1 MKLFKVIFIFLF
13 SLLLGSNYAQWN
25 DGTPVSSGNGLDAT
39 PSEFLN
45 NGYAVKCDG
54 GSDGEIKATVSS
66 GTGPYYYDWVGIGIE
81 GQGPSFSTISGQSA
95 GTYQVTIYDLG
106 NIISGDFDE
115 ITLTISISSPPA
127 LGFKS
132 SGFGVSQTNPSCF
145 YTTDGA
151 ISSKAQGGIA
161 GTYGYLWDDPGATAS
176 RTISGIGH
184 GTYTVTVTDGNLCTA
199 SRIYTI
205 DQPTEITT
213 ISTKVQDVQCNGDA
227 DGSISVTASGGTPGY
242 TYLWDDASA
251 QTTSTA
257 TGLAPGD
264 YTVTVTDA
272 TGCTVTTTPA
282 VTITEP
288 VVLTASATKVQDV
301 TCNGDAD
308 GSISVTE
315 SGGTPGYT
323 YLWDDASAQTT
334 STAIGLAPGDYT
346 VTVTDA
352 NGCTFTTTPAVT
364 ITEPTAITAIAT
376 KLQDVSCNGDADGS
390 ISVTESGGTPGYTY
404 LWDDASAQTTSTAIG
419 LAPGDYTV
427 TVTDANGC
435 TFTTT
440 PAVTITEPVV
450 LTASATKVQDVQC
463 NGDADGSISVTA
475 SGGTAGYTYLWDD
488 ASAQTTSTATGL
500 APGDYT
506 VTVTD
511 ANGCT
516 FTTTPAVT
524 ITEPVVLTA
533 SATKVQDVQCNGDAD
548 GSISVTASGGT
559 PGYTYLWDDAS
570 AQTTST
576 AIGLAPGDYT
586 VTVTDASGCTF
597 TTTPAVTITEPVV
610 LTASATKVQDVQCN
624 GDADGS
630 ISVTASGG
638 TPGYTYLWDDAS
650 AQTTSTAT
658 GLAPGDY
665 TVTVTD
671 ANGCTFTTTPAV
683 TITEPV
689 VLTASATKV
698 QDVQCNGDADGSI
711 SVTASGGTP
720 GYTYLWDDASA
731 QTTSTAT
738 GLAPGDYTVT
748 VTDATGCTVTTTPAV
763 TITEPVVLTA
773 SATKV
778 QDVTCN
784 GDADGSISVTES
796 GGTPGYTYLWDDAS
810 AQTTSTAIGLAPGDY
825 TVTVTDANGCTFTT
839 TPAVTITE
847 PTAITAIATKLQDV
861 SCNGDAD
868 GSISVTESGGTP
880 GYTYLWDDASAQTTS
895 TAIGLAPGD
904 YTVTVTD
911 ANGCTFTTTP
921 AVTITEPAAL
931 AQTNVSVDVSCNG
944 GTDGQ
949 IVVTASNGTAPYQVS
964 WTGTATGDPAGDE
977 ISLDGEDYTIGSLDN
992 GNYTVVITDANNCQ
1006 ISFTKTIFEPT
1017 ALTATISSSTT
1028 ISCNGGSDGTATVD
1042 VAGGTLPYDY
1052 AWSNGQTLSGDVSGT
1067 NTATGLAQ
1075 GNISITITDGKGCTA
1090 TDNTNITEPTVL
1102 TATATKVQDVTCNGD
1117 ADGSITVVG
1126 TGGTAAVDYSYL
1138 WSDGQTTATATGLAP
1153 GSYTVIL
1160 TDDNGCTFTTTP
1172 AVTITEPTVL
1182 TATATKVQDVT
1193 CNGDADGSITVVG
1206 TGGTAAVDYSYLWSD
1221 GQTTATATGLA
1232 PGSYTVILTDDNGCT
1247 FTTTP
1252 AVTITEPTV
1261 LTATATKVQDVTC
1274 NGDADGS
1281 ITVVGTGGTA
1291 AVDYSYLWS
1300 DGQTTATATG
1310 LAPGSYTVILTD
1322 DNGCTFTTTP
1332 AVTITEPTVLTATAT
1347 KVQDV
1352 TCNGDADGSITVVG
1366 TGGTA
1371 AVDYSYLWSD
1381 GQTTATATG
1390 LAPGSYTVILTDDN
1404 GCTFTTTPAVTI
1416 TEPTV
1421 LTATATKVQDVTCNG
1436 DADGSITVVGTG
1448 GTAAVDYSY
1457 LWSDGQTTATATGLA
1472 PGSYTVI
1479 LTDDNGCTF
1488 TTTPAVT
1495 ITEPTVLTATATKV
1509 QDVTCN
1515 GDADGSITV
1524 VGTGG
1529 TAAVDYSYLWSDG
1542 QTTATATGLAPGSY
1556 TVILTDDNG
1565 CTFTTTPAVT
1575 ITEPTVL
1582 TATAT
1587 KVQDVTCNGDADGSI
1602 TVVGTG
1608 GTAAVDYSYLW
1619 SDGQTTAT
1627 ATGLAPGSY
1636 TVILTDDNGCTFTT
1650 TPAVTITE
1658 PTVLTATATKVQ
1670 DVTCNGDADGSIT
1683 VVGTGGTAAV
1693 DYSYLW
1699 SDGQTTATATGLAP
1713 GSYTVILTDDNGCTF
1728 TTTPAVTIT
1737 EPTVLT
1743 ATATKVQDV
1752 TCNGDADGSITVVG
1766 TGGTA
1771 AVDYSYLWSDGQ
1783 TTATATGLAP
1793 GSYTVILTDDNGCT
1807 FTTTPAVTITEPN
1820 ALVANLLDTDSVVCN
1835 GGSNGAATI
1844 DASGGTAGYDVS
1856 WTGLTV
1862 SGTTYSD
1869 NPVGIEIIN
1878 DGDTYTINSFPSGT
1892 YDITVTDQNGCNV
1905 TINTVVI
1912 EEPPVM
1918 TVSTIAHPVI
1928 ADYQYMGVNEDKQ
1941 TFCYFHD
1948 GTLSWD
1954 AGRAKCQANGGDYI
1968 MIKSQAE
1975 QTAYNAI
1982 FGGLSDSR
1990 GWIGLSQNESSP
2002 LYTPIF
2008 SPGTPGNPDEATS
2021 GWEWIDGTQLIYD
2034 PATDTW
2040 NGFQSWGGGEPND
2053 WKFGAAGA
2061 VGEEQWAQFWSQPNP
2076 GEFSWNDHR
2085 DAQKF
2090 YMEIPIGNT
2099 INGNHVSCFG
2109 GNDGKVAVTA
2119 VGGETPYTYSWN
2131 TIPVQTTDTAFN
2143 LSAGEYIVIVTDD
2156 LGCEAGDT
2164 VIITQPLPYDISSS
2178 QDSVNCYN
2186 GNDGTGSVVVSGG
2199 TPNYTYLWDDATA
2212 QTTATAIN
2220 LSAGTYNVI
2229 ISDSK
2234 SCDSTFTIEVLEP
2247 AIYDITTS
2255 QDSTTCNGDSDGWA
2269 EAIVNS
2275 GGTGT
2280 YTYLWDAAAGNQTTS
2295 RAINLSA
2302 GIYSVTISDSY
2313 LCDTILNIEVLQ
2325 PDPVIA
2331 SFNPTPVTCFG
2342 GNDGELLIT
2351 AIGGTN
2357 SYNISWAGTAVW

>member
-1 MKLFKVIFIFLF
+1 M
-13 SLLLGSNYAQWN
+13 
-25 DGTPVSSGNGLDAT
+25 
-39 PSEFLN
+39 
-45 NGYAVKCDG
+45 C
-54 GSDGEIKATVSS
+54 
-66 GTGPYYYDWVGIGIE
+66 
-81 GQGPSFSTISGQSA
+81 
-95 GTYQVTIYDLG
+95 
-106 NIISGDFDE
+106 
-115 ITLTISISSPPA
+115 
-127 LGFKS
+127 
-132 SGFGVSQTNPSCF
+132 
-145 YTTDGA
+145 
-151 ISSKAQGGIA
+151 
-161 GTYGYLWDDPGATAS
+161 
-176 RTISGIGH
+176 
-184 GTYTVTVTDGNLCTA
+184 
-199 SRIYTI
+199 
-205 DQPTEITT
+205 
-213 ISTKVQDVQCNGDA
+213 
-227 DGSISVTASGGTPGY
+227 
-242 TYLWDDASA
+242 
-251 QTTSTA
+251 
-257 TGLAPGD
+257 
-264 YTVTVTDA
+264 
-272 TGCTVTTTPA
+272 
-282 VTITEP
+282 
-288 VVLTASATKVQDV
+288 

-334 STAIGLAPGDYT
+334 STAT
-346 VTVTDA
+346 
-352 NGCTFTTTPAVT
+352 
-364 ITEPTAITAIAT
+364 
-376 KLQDVSCNGDADGS
+376 
-390 ISVTESGGTPGYTY
+390 
-404 LWDDASAQTTSTAIG
+404 
-419 LAPGDYTV
+419 
-427 TVTDANGC
+427 
-435 TFTTT
+435 
-440 PAVTITEPVV
+440 
-450 LTASATKVQDVQC
+450 
-463 NGDADGSISVTA
+463 
-475 SGGTAGYTYLWDD
+475 
-488 ASAQTTSTATGL
+488 
-500 APGDYT
+500 
-506 VTVTD
+506 
-511 ANGCT
+511 
-516 FTTTPAVT
+516 
-524 ITEPVVLTA
+524 
-533 SATKVQDVQCNGDAD
+533 
-548 GSISVTASGGT
+548 
-559 PGYTYLWDDAS
+559 
-570 AQTTST
+570 
-576 AIGLAPGDYT
+576 
-586 VTVTDASGCTF
+586 
-597 TTTPAVTITEPVV
+597 
-610 LTASATKVQDVQCN
+610 
-624 GDADGS
+624 
-630 ISVTASGG
+630 
-638 TPGYTYLWDDAS
+638 
-650 AQTTSTAT
+650 
-658 GLAPGDY
+658 
-665 TVTVTD
+665 
-671 ANGCTFTTTPAV
+671 
-683 TITEPV
+683 
-689 VLTASATKV
+689 
-698 QDVQCNGDADGSI
+698 
-711 SVTASGGTP
+711 
-720 GYTYLWDDASA
+720 
-731 QTTSTAT
+731 
-738 GLAPGDYTVT
+738 
-748 VTDATGCTVTTTPAV
+748 
-763 TITEPVVLTA
+763 
-773 SATKV
+773 
-778 QDVTCN
+778 
-784 GDADGSISVTES
+784 
-796 GGTPGYTYLWDDAS
+796 
-810 AQTTSTAIGLAPGDY
+810 GLAPGDY

-2085 DAQKF
+2085 VSTKIL
-2090 YMEIPIGNT
+2090 YGNSYWEY
-2099 INGNHVSCFG
+2099 NKWKSCF
-2109 GNDGKVAVTA
+2109 VFWR
-2119 VGGETPYTYSWN
+2119 E
-2131 TIPVQTTDTAFN
+2131 
-2143 LSAGEYIVIVTDD
+2143 
-2156 LGCEAGDT
+2156 
-2164 VIITQPLPYDISSS
+2164 
-2178 QDSVNCYN
+2178 
-2186 GNDGTGSVVVSGG
+2186 
-2199 TPNYTYLWDDATA
+2199 
-2212 QTTATAIN
+2212 
-2220 LSAGTYNVI
+2220 
-2229 ISDSK
+2229 
-2234 SCDSTFTIEVLEP
+2234 
-2247 AIYDITTS
+2247 
-2255 QDSTTCNGDSDGWA
+2255 
-2269 EAIVNS
+2269 
-2275 GGTGT
+2275 
-2280 YTYLWDAAAGNQTTS
+2280 
-2295 RAINLSA
+2295 
-2302 GIYSVTISDSY
+2302 
-2313 LCDTILNIEVLQ
+2313 
-2325 PDPVIA
+2325 
-2331 SFNPTPVTCFG
+2331 
-2342 GNDGELLIT
+2342 
-2351 AIGGTN
+2351 
-2357 SYNISWAGTAVW
+2357 

>member
-1 MKLFKVIFIFLF
+1 M
-13 SLLLGSNYAQWN
+13 
-25 DGTPVSSGNGLDAT
+25 
-39 PSEFLN
+39 
-45 NGYAVKCDG
+45 
-54 GSDGEIKATVSS
+54 
-66 GTGPYYYDWVGIGIE
+66 
-81 GQGPSFSTISGQSA
+81 
-95 GTYQVTIYDLG
+95 
-106 NIISGDFDE
+106 
-115 ITLTISISSPPA
+115 
-127 LGFKS
+127 
-132 SGFGVSQTNPSCF
+132 
-145 YTTDGA
+145 
-151 ISSKAQGGIA
+151 
-161 GTYGYLWDDPGATAS
+161 
-176 RTISGIGH
+176 
-184 GTYTVTVTDGNLCTA
+184 
-199 SRIYTI
+199 
-205 DQPTEITT
+205 
-213 ISTKVQDVQCNGDA
+213 
-227 DGSISVTASGGTPGY
+227 
-242 TYLWDDASA
+242 
-251 QTTSTA
+251 
-257 TGLAPGD
+257 
-264 YTVTVTDA
+264 
-272 TGCTVTTTPA
+272 
-282 VTITEP
+282 
-288 VVLTASATKVQDV
+288 
-301 TCNGDAD
+301 
-308 GSISVTE
+308 
-315 SGGTPGYT
+315 
-323 YLWDDASAQTT
+323 
-334 STAIGLAPGDYT
+334 
-346 VTVTDA
+346 
-352 NGCTFTTTPAVT
+352 
-364 ITEPTAITAIAT
+364 
-376 KLQDVSCNGDADGS
+376 
-390 ISVTESGGTPGYTY
+390 
-404 LWDDASAQTTSTAIG
+404 
-419 LAPGDYTV
+419 
-427 TVTDANGC
+427 
-435 TFTTT
+435 
-440 PAVTITEPVV
+440 
-450 LTASATKVQDVQC
+450 
-463 NGDADGSISVTA
+463 
-475 SGGTAGYTYLWDD
+475 
-488 ASAQTTSTATGL
+488 
-500 APGDYT
+500 
-506 VTVTD
+506 
-511 ANGCT
+511 
-516 FTTTPAVT
+516 
-524 ITEPVVLTA
+524 
-533 SATKVQDVQCNGDAD
+533 
-548 GSISVTASGGT
+548 
-559 PGYTYLWDDAS
+559 
-570 AQTTST
+570 
-576 AIGLAPGDYT
+576 
-586 VTVTDASGCTF
+586 
-597 TTTPAVTITEPVV
+597 
-610 LTASATKVQDVQCN
+610 
-624 GDADGS
+624 
-630 ISVTASGG
+630 
-638 TPGYTYLWDDAS
+638 
-650 AQTTSTAT
+650 
-658 GLAPGDY
+658 
-665 TVTVTD
+665 
-671 ANGCTFTTTPAV
+671 
-683 TITEPV
+683 
-689 VLTASATKV
+689 
-698 QDVQCNGDADGSI
+698 
-711 SVTASGGTP
+711 
-720 GYTYLWDDASA
+720 
-731 QTTSTAT
+731 
-738 GLAPGDYTVT
+738 
-748 VTDATGCTVTTTPAV
+748 
-763 TITEPVVLTA
+763 
-773 SATKV
+773 
-778 QDVTCN
+778 
-784 GDADGSISVTES
+784 
-796 GGTPGYTYLWDDAS
+796 
-810 AQTTSTAIGLAPGDY
+810 
-825 TVTVTDANGCTFTT
+825 
-839 TPAVTITE
+839 
-847 PTAITAIATKLQDV
+847 
-861 SCNGDAD
+861 
-868 GSISVTESGGTP
+868 
-880 GYTYLWDDASAQTTS
+880 
-895 TAIGLAPGD
+895 
-904 YTVTVTD
+904 
-911 ANGCTFTTTP
+911 
-921 AVTITEPAAL
+921 

-1052 AWSNGQTLSGDVSGT
+1052 AWSNGQTLFGDVSGT

-1783 TTATATGLAP
+1783 TTSYCNRISTGKLH
-1793 GSYTVILTDDNGCT
+1793 
-1807 FTTTPAVTITEPN
+1807 
-1820 ALVANLLDTDSVVCN
+1820 
-1835 GGSNGAATI
+1835 SN
-1844 DASGGTAGYDVS
+1844 
-1856 WTGLTV
+1856 
-1862 SGTTYSD
+1862 
-1869 NPVGIEIIN
+1869 IN
-1878 DGDTYTINSFPSGT
+1878 
-1892 YDITVTDQNGCNV
+1892 
-1905 TINTVVI
+1905 
-1912 EEPPVM
+1912 
-1918 TVSTIAHPVI
+1918 
-1928 ADYQYMGVNEDKQ
+1928 
-1941 TFCYFHD
+1941 
-1948 GTLSWD
+1948 
-1954 AGRAKCQANGGDYI
+1954 R
-1968 MIKSQAE
+1968 
-1975 QTAYNAI
+1975 
-1982 FGGLSDSR
+1982 
-1990 GWIGLSQNESSP
+1990 
-2002 LYTPIF
+2002 
-2008 SPGTPGNPDEATS
+2008 
-2021 GWEWIDGTQLIYD
+2021 
-2034 PATDTW
+2034 
-2040 NGFQSWGGGEPND
+2040 
-2053 WKFGAAGA
+2053 
-2061 VGEEQWAQFWSQPNP
+2061 
-2076 GEFSWNDHR
+2076 
-2085 DAQKF
+2085 
-2090 YMEIPIGNT
+2090 
-2099 INGNHVSCFG
+2099 
-2109 GNDGKVAVTA
+2109 
-2119 VGGETPYTYSWN
+2119 
-2131 TIPVQTTDTAFN
+2131 
-2143 LSAGEYIVIVTDD
+2143 
-2156 LGCEAGDT
+2156 
-2164 VIITQPLPYDISSS
+2164 
-2178 QDSVNCYN
+2178 
-2186 GNDGTGSVVVSGG
+2186 
-2199 TPNYTYLWDDATA
+2199 
-2212 QTTATAIN
+2212 
-2220 LSAGTYNVI
+2220 
-2229 ISDSK
+2229 
-2234 SCDSTFTIEVLEP
+2234 
-2247 AIYDITTS
+2247 
-2255 QDSTTCNGDSDGWA
+2255 
-2269 EAIVNS
+2269 
-2275 GGTGT
+2275 
-2280 YTYLWDAAAGNQTTS
+2280 
-2295 RAINLSA
+2295 
-2302 GIYSVTISDSY
+2302 
-2313 LCDTILNIEVLQ
+2313 
-2325 PDPVIA
+2325 
-2331 SFNPTPVTCFG
+2331 
-2342 GNDGELLIT
+2342 
-2351 AIGGTN
+2351 
-2357 SYNISWAGTAVW
+2357 